1 MSSILCQAIQN
12 CKKGGPLKVKDPLVP
27 GAHGRSINAFSLLS
41 LSMTASLSLQISARE
56 IHINTAKNFSSQGTE
71 LSKTVT
77 VAVIIEQIR
86 QSAPHR

>member
-1 MSSILCQAIQN
+1 
-12 CKKGGPLKVKDPLVP
+12 
-27 GAHGRSINAFSLLS
+27 
-41 LSMTASLSLQISARE
+41 MTASLSLQISARE